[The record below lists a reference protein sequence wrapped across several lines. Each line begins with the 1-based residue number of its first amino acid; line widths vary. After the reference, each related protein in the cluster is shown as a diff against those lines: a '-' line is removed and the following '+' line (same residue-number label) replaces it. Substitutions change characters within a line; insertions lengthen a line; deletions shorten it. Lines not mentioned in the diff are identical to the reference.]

1 MKINK
6 KGFMLAEVVIVAM
19 VITTVLVFLYVSIN
33 RMSLAYDKRDR
44 YYNIDAMEVAMGIND
59 SLDSTYDSVI
69 YYQAVPS
76 SNSFI
81 NFYNGSNSIKYEA
94 VAYYAK
100 SNLTSLESLKNSLND
115 DYLWEYIDYL
125 EDKVELDEYNYL
137 IIVKL
142 KEKDNQDNV
151 YFYALK
157 VGDTDE
163 S

>member
-44 YYNIDAMEVAMGIND
+44 YYNIDAMEVAMGVND

-69 YYQAVPS
+69 YFQAVPS

-81 NFYNGSNSIKYEA
+81 NFYNNNNLKYTP

-100 SNLTSLESLKNSLND
+100 SNLTSLESLKNSLSD
-115 DYLWEYIDYL
+115 DYLKEYIDYL
-125 EDKVELDEYNYL
+125 EDKLALDSYNYL
-137 IIVKL
+137 VIVKL
-142 KEKDNQDNV
+142 TDKDNQDNV
-151 YFYALK
+151 YFYTLK

-163 S
+163 